1 MIELHKLSTT
11 REPFQLNVDLIE
23 RIDAS
28 PDCHVTLTTGQR
40 IAVTESVDEVVAQD
54 PRLARRRHGAR
65 AAPRTL
71 TAGASGRS
79 QAPSGT
85 ADHRVRQH
93 LPTWST
99 HA

>member
-40 IAVTESVDEVVAQD
+40 IAVTESVEEVINKIRNWRVDVLARAM
-54 PRLARRRHGAR
+54 RLAR
-65 AAPRTL
+65 
-71 TAGASGRS
+71 
-79 QAPSGT
+79 
-85 ADHRVRQH
+85 
-93 LPTWST
+93 
-99 HA
+99 